1 MTLVTVSIMLLGLE
15 YLYFR
20 FANWLNIIDKPNERS
35 SHSRIT
41 LRGGGIVFPAAVMIF
56 FFLYGFH
63 YPLFF
68 TGLIL
73 ISLISFGDDIKPLP
87 NKIRIGIHF
96 ISVLFIFAQL
106 ELLPQIQFWY
116 LIPLLI
122 FAAGIVNAFN
132 FMDGINGMTGG
143 YGLIVLAGLCCANLF
158 HIEFVDQNLINL
170 VIISLIVFNFFN
182 FRTKAKCFA
191 GDVGSISLAFII
203 VFLLGLLILKT
214 ENIFWLIFLAVY
226 GIDSVLTILHRFSL
240 RENIFRPHRKHL
252 YQLLANEK
260 HFPHI
265 LVSAIYMIV
274 QGLIIAGY
282 LACLQFNVIVQLCYI
297 VSVMTAMILLYITIK
312 SSHFYFLETKQ
323 RKDENKPKR
332 VSSRIPGKTKYN
344 RRFGK

>member
-1 MTLVTVSIMLLGLE
+1 MLLGLE

-41 LRGGGIVFPAAVMIF
+41 LRGGGIIFPAAGMIF
-56 FFLYGFH
+56 FFLYGFM

-73 ISLISFGDDIKPLP
+73 ISLISFGDDVKPLP
-87 NKIRIGIHF
+87 NKIRIGVHF
-96 ISVLFIFAQL
+96 IAVIFIFAQL
-106 ELLPQIQFWY
+106 ELLSQLPFWY

-122 FAAGIVNAFN
+122 FIAGIINAFN

-143 YGLIVLAGLCCANLF
+143 YGLVVITALGYVNLF

-191 GDVGSISLAFII
+191 GDVGSVSLAFII

-214 ENIFWLIFLAVY
+214 SDITWLMFLVVY
-226 GIDSVLTILHRFSL
+226 GIDSVLTIIHRFYL
-240 RENIFRPHRKHL
+240 CENIFRPHRKHL

-260 HFPHI
+260 QIPHI
-265 LVSAIYMIV
+265 IVSAIYMIV
-274 QGLIIAGY
+274 QTFIIIGY
-282 LACLQFNVIVQLCYI
+282 LACLQFNVIIQLCYVVFVLI
-297 VSVMTAMILLYITIK
+297 TMVLLYVIIQKRDVGDTMVP
-312 SSHFYFLETKQ
+312 
-323 RKDENKPKR
+323 ENMVEDKNLR
-332 VSSRIPGKTKYN
+332 EW
-344 RRFGK
+344 